1 MTLDEC
7 LNLFE
12 SSIVITPTFPRE
24 RVFQLFPLS
33 KLVCLSEDEYT
44 PDSKYIYIYNC
55 FVIILDMFIIHLLMK
70 ISWSYYVEYQLRN

>member
-44 PDSKYIYIYNC
+44 PDMKYILYYI
-55 FVIILDMFIIHLLMK
+55 
-70 ISWSYYVEYQLRN
+70 